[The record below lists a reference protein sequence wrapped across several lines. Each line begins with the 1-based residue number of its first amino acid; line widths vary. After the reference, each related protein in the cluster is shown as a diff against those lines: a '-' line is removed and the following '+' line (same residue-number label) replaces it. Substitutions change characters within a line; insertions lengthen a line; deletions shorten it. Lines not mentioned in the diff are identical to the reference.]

1 MSSYTSKRKSQN
13 SSQLNRRPKK
23 RKESSEES
31 KRYLHPASIHANNA
45 MTTLSNMNNCMKE
58 CEKKCAADSVF
69 YKKTI
74 NDKDLDR
81 DQLSPLTSTFL
92 GHDIKNAQVLLRDAT
107 STKDVNKFIDE
118 LNKTYKFINIK
129 KNDIKKYD
137 TVYLQREDNNIF
149 LIVRR
154 NKKVYKSYNL
164 GLAKDLLDLEVPY
177 QEVISA
183 ERNNNMISWSGESE
197 GKGNSGVGRSR
208 DGRGRSRSRRGK
220 DGRGRSKGGKGKDG
234 RSRNR
239 SRRGRDGRGR
249 SKGSKGRTR
258 GRK

>member
-1 MSSYTSKRKSQN
+1 
-13 SSQLNRRPKK
+13 
-23 RKESSEES
+23 
-31 KRYLHPASIHANNA
+31 
-45 MTTLSNMNNCMKE
+45 MKE

-208 DGRGRSRSRRGK
+208 DGR
-220 DGRGRSKGGKGKDG
+220 
-234 RSRNR
+234 
-239 SRRGRDGRGR
+239 
-249 SKGSKGRTR
+249 
-258 GRK
+258 